1 MGQSANEASTW
12 PTLARRNSAVAVPP
26 EVMKCASEGAI
37 VHSTKIPAITQAVA
51 GRRVYLGGTPA
62 ILIMGVL
69 PREAPLRS
77 YKRAER
83 VHVPG

>member
-26 EVMKCASEGAI
+26 DVMKCASEGAI
-37 VHSTKIPAITQAVA
+37 VLSTKIPAITQAVA
-51 GRRVYLGGTPA
+51 GRRVLTGTPA